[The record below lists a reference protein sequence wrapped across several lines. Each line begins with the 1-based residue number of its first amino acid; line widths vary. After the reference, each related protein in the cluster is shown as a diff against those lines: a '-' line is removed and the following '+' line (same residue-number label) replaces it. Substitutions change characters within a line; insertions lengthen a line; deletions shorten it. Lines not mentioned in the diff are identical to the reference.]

1 MKKVSPIKISLIIT
15 DVFLLILAVFSVA
28 LPWMVT
34 WYAEVMK
41 RSANLATTILTTCYP
56 CVPFA
61 AATLIYL
68 RKLLKNALVNGLF
81 NNNNLTL
88 LKKITLCTLAIAV
101 ITLVAGNF
109 YMPFFLVAA
118 TFAFV
123 SLLSFSFKG
132 LILKEISENKE

>member
-15 DVFLLILAVFSVA
+15 DIFLFILIVFSIA

-41 RSANLATTILTTCYP
+41 RSASLATTVLITCYP

-61 AATLIYL
+61 AATLIFL
-68 RKLLKNALVNGLF
+68 HKLLKNASDNGLF
-81 NNNNLTL
+81 NNNSIAI
-88 LKKITLCTLAIAV
+88 LKKITLCTLSIAV

-123 SLLSFSFKG
+123 SLLSFSFRG